1 MSLTLTNI
9 PAIMRSKG
17 WANGARLQDI
27 WFSRPS
33 AIAPAYGAADTATI
47 KMDSWVLKFDRAR
60 IVYEKLI
67 ADRFWANPAA
77 QEQLTLVLQ
86 RKSLL
91 TRTAMTFGSLTDT
104 ADAQDADAIN
114 YRVVGFSLGDLDDM
128 SAALGNFV
136 FKVVAYGEV
145 RPGSSGDYQV
155 TISQVGV
162 YVRDSFDFNGDQ
174 FLGFWDDSDNAVS
187 MFNPLSGS
195 SVSNAT
201 YRDYRAGTGR
211 GGDFLVFSDV
221 KWSVLTTPDVINIH
235 PKGAPSPFPES
246 RQPAFADTDDSGS
259 LPAGTGHPNR
269 RGS

>member
-47 KMDSWVLKFDRAR
+47 KMDSWVMKFDRAR

-174 FLGFWDDSDNAVS
+174 FLGFWDELGQCRQHVQSAVR
-187 MFNPLSGS
+187 FICIECDLPRLSC
-195 SVSNAT
+195 
-201 YRDYRAGTGR
+201 
-211 GGDFLVFSDV
+211 GDR
-221 KWSVLTTPDVINIH
+221 P
-235 PKGAPSPFPES
+235 
-246 RQPAFADTDDSGS
+246 
-259 LPAGTGHPNR
+259 R
-269 RGS
+269 R